1 MLETDQALLTA
12 QQNTLQ
18 KAQAFQ
24 SLLNAGANA
33 RAQAKIAYQN
43 AVVAELNAKIA
54 SERGSI
60 EYITK
65 DIGMQQGRIWWP
77 VSQEDADAA
86 QVYIN
91 ARQADIAAVEL
102 IIQGDQQGITSMQ
115 SAMQS
120 VETETAQIETALK
133 FTADPLKELTARFGE
148 KAGQTAQALADAAQG
163 KSLRSAG
170 DALATFNLYQGNI
183 NAFLGAQD
191 LQAMANALASLDAA
205 KLSQD
210 LAQYSRGLSLVSWGL
225 DAYGLAKELENSLNT
240 GDYEPFFLKI
250 EGMGAG
256 RLATWVFALVTCLA
270 IGILGLGLL
279 LTLTGALIDEK
290 LMDQIN
296 GQFFS

>member
-1 MLETDQALLTA
+1 MNLVTRPNSVSTTIDPLALAMNVPAVHRQELYTQMLETDQAQKVLDQALLTA

-18 KAQAFQ
+18 KAQAFL

-133 FTADPLKELTARFGE
+133 FTADLLKELTARFGE
-148 KAGQTAQALADAAQG
+148 KAGQTAQALADAA
-163 KSLRSAG
+163 
-170 DALATFNLYQGNI
+170 
-183 NAFLGAQD
+183 
-191 LQAMANALASLDAA
+191 
-205 KLSQD
+205 
-210 LAQYSRGLSLVSWGL
+210 
-225 DAYGLAKELENSLNT
+225 
-240 GDYEPFFLKI
+240 
-250 EGMGAG
+250 
-256 RLATWVFALVTCLA
+256 
-270 IGILGLGLL
+270 
-279 LTLTGALIDEK
+279 
-290 LMDQIN
+290 
-296 GQFFS
+296 